1 MTGFLSLP
9 LCSSC
14 RYQILCSCTLF
25 CNIKILVCEAIS
37 IFVEFRTA
45 LKSEV
50 NLLRYRCFIRM
61 MMILMRIVLII
72 SIFII
77 DSGCHSWRLS
87 ATPHQLARA
96 PFSLRW
102 ASEMGNVSIFSLPSK
117 SSFYSVF
124 QCFCPF
130 LFLLS
135 LSHAYRASGQFWQ
148 LYLQYERIPCS
159 IRQRSQGTTLFS
171 F

>member
-37 IFVEFRTA
+37 IFVEVRTA

-61 MMILMRIVLII
+61 MIYNENSSHHQHLHHWL
-72 SIFII
+72 
-77 DSGCHSWRLS
+77 WLS
-87 ATPHQLARA
+87 QLTVICNSTPIGQSSFLTPLGIRDGKCKH
-96 PFSLRW
+96 F
-102 ASEMGNVSIFSLPSK
+102 FSK

-135 LSHAYRASGQFWQ
+135 LSHACRASGQFWQ
-148 LYLQYERIPCS
+148 LYLQYERVPCS